1 MQAQHEQIALV
12 SLHAFY
18 NRLHFVALNKLGRQV
33 YALPFSGLL
42 CTGPAGPGSNRR
54 PADAIE

>member
-1 MQAQHEQIALV
+1 MEAQHEQIALV

-42 CTGPAGPGSNRR
+42 CTGLQVPVVIGGLLTQ
-54 PADAIE
+54 

>member
-18 NRLHFVALNKLGRQV
+18 NRLHFVTLDKLGRQD
-33 YALPFSGLL
+33 YTFPLSGLL
-42 CTGPAGPGSNRR
+42 RTGLQVILPSTRR
-54 PADAIE
+54 